1 MTRISRRLTA
11 VALVLLV
18 GAGACEVTN
27 PGPVQDKFLDEET
40 SHAALV
46 RGAERM
52 VLETANY
59 VFYTQ
64 AIITRVLFPGG
75 DTNSHQPSVQGGS
88 LPASEVNADWANVQ
102 QALFITE
109 SALERGATGENLAQ
123 AHLWA
128 GYTYRILGENWCQWL
143 KDSGSPQPPSAALD
157 MAEEHFTAA
166 LGAAA
171 SSTQSNAAYA
181 GRAQVR
187 VAKGDWGGALGDA
200 AQVPPGFVF
209 AVHPDP
215 DFEVTRSRVGWAN
228 ADLPYRQFTLLFT
241 FFGEQADPAKIPA
254 LLPLD
259 ASDLP
264 VTVPGTGYYA
274 ESGDPRVA
282 WSTIPDQPFAN
293 ASLQGFGQVPW
304 SNFTWL
310 DVDTPVHLGT
320 GTEML
325 LYRAEGMLRDGN
337 YSGAMDLINQVRSM
351 YISDHTGEP
360 LEPRMTMSLEGAWTH
375 LKAERMIEG
384 VLEGR
389 RLVDLRRWASDG
401 SLGEA
406 PFPPWENLSS
416 LFAEEPMATC
426 FPIAENEVNR
436 NPNLSGG

>member
-1 MTRISRRLTA
+1 MTRIISRRLTA
-11 VALVLLV
+11 VALALLV

-27 PGPVQDKFLDEET
+27 PGPVQDEFLDEET

-52 VLETANY
+52 VLETANF

-88 LPASEVNADWANVQ
+88 LPATEVNADWANVQ
-102 QALFITE
+102 QALFIAE
-109 SALERGATGENLAQ
+109 SALERGVTGENLAQ

-143 KDSGSPQPPSAALD
+143 KDSGSSQPPSAALD

-200 AQVPPGFVF
+200 AQVPPAFVF

-241 FFGEQADPAKIPA
+241 FFGEQADPSKIPA

-264 VTVPGTGYYA
+264 VTIPGTGYYA

-320 GTEML
+320 GAEML

-360 LEPRMTMSLEGAWTH
+360 LAPWTGMSLEEAWTH
-375 LKAERMIEG
+375 LKTERMIEG
-384 VLEGR
+384 LLEGR
-389 RLVDLRRWASDG
+389 RLVDFRRWAADG
-401 SLGEA
+401 SPGRA
-406 PFPPWENLSS
+406 PYPQWEDLTS
-416 LFAEEPMATC
+416 LFGEEPMATC
-426 FPIAENEVNR
+426 FPISENEVRR
-436 NPNLSGG
+436 NPNLSG